1 MGMMEM
7 RRKGRPAPPMGCW
20 TAEFTGEM
28 VCFSDAWGQGEVGGR
43 WRELQRQGW
52 REAAWSWMDCDGSL
66 QCEEKL

>member
-1 MGMMEM
+1 MGTMEM

-43 WRELQRQGW
+43 CGKWRELQRQGQK
-52 REAAWSWMDCDGSL
+52 EMAGSCGNL
-66 QCEEKL
+66 EGL